1 MSVSSTT
8 NTPFIRLADTGAA
21 NARRQSQRVAFL
33 SPSDVAVPVRHEPA
47 ADTTNDA
54 YDFTKCEA
62 QCGVAKGTLI
72 RTPNKDVPIESL
84 KVGDLVFTAD
94 HGAQPIKWINRVDL
108 AADGARAPVR
118 IKDGA
123 LGNIG
128 DLLVSPDFRVVLQ
141 GWRSTKIA
149 GAKEVL
155 TAAQHLVN
163 DRDITR
169 APTVRVSYYHLG
181 FDRHEVILA
190 NSTPV
195 ESLHPEIS
203 AERPLPE
210 DIRLQL
216 RAAFRKQKRRVDTYG
231 PLTRPEVKPYEARLI
246 RP

>member
-8 NTPFIRLADTGAA
+8 KTPFIRLSETLASRSKRSA
-21 NARRQSQRVAFL
+21 QHIAFL
-33 SPSDVAVPVRHEPA
+33 SPSESRPSALAKPEP
-47 ADTTNDA
+47 
-54 YDFTKCEA
+54 YDFADCEIK
-62 QCGVAKGTLI
+62 GGLAKGTLI
-72 RTPNKDVPIESL
+72 RTPERDVPIESL

-94 HGAQPIKWINRVDL
+94 HGPQEIKWISRVEQS
-108 AADGARAPVR
+108 ADGADAPVR

-123 LGNIG
+123 LGNVG
-128 DLLVSPDFRVVLQ
+128 DLTVSPDFRVVLQ

-155 TAAQHLVN
+155 TAAQHLAN
-163 DRDITR
+163 ERDIC
-169 APTVRVSYYHLG
+169 RVVAARVTYYHLG

-195 ESLHPEIS
+195 ESLHPEIE
-203 AERPLPE
+203 AQRPLPD
-210 DIRLQL
+210 DIRNQL
-216 RAAFRKQKRRVDTYG
+216 RAAFQKPTRRAMSYG